1 MEETTQAVVQETLE
15 VGAELG
21 EDIARLNPN
30 VIIET
35 MKGWIPG
42 LMSFGYRLFAAGSY
56 SADWKQGN

>member
-15 VGAELG
+15 VGAELA
-21 EDIARLNPN
+21 EDIARLNPD

-42 LMSFGYRLFAAGSY
+42 LMSFG
-56 SADWKQGN
+56 